1 MKRWIWVLA
10 ASAACICGCAQ
21 HYVMKLSNGMQ
32 ITADGKP
39 KLKGST
45 YYYKDAQGQEHAIPQ
60 GRVQMIEPTSL
71 AAEESK
77 FTVEQPRKK
86 HWYWPF

>member
-1 MKRWIWVLA
+1 MVLL

-39 KLKGST
+39 KLKGSA
-45 YYYKDAQGQEHAIPQ
+45 YYYKDAQGREHAIAQ
-60 GRVQMIEPTSL
+60 GRVQMIEPEST
-71 AAEESK
+71 AAEENK
-77 FTVEQPRKK
+77 FTVTQPQPKKK